1 MRRTLLGMS
10 QEKLG
15 DAIGLTFQQVQK
27 YERGSNRISA
37 GTLFRLGQVL
47 DVPVSFFFDSYDD
60 PHATTRPARGADSS
74 IPADGVISRRE
85 ARLLRL
91 WRAAPSPVADE
102 MLALLACLSPHIG
115 DLGGDLGSDSAG
127 DLAGA
132 ASSAGGDGAR
142 GMGGALAG
150 MAATMTEEKA
160 RPAPSVRKVKAASGD
175 GLGKSRRRHGAIW
188 DPSDIYKATKA
199 PTRG

>member
-47 DVPVSFFFDSYDD
+47 DVPVSFFFDSYDN
-60 PHATTRPARGADSS
+60 PHSVARPARSVEPGAPSE
-74 IPADGVISRRE
+74 GVISRRE

-91 WRAAPSPVADE
+91 WRAAPSTVADE
-102 MLALLACLSPHIG
+102 MLALLSCLSPHIG
-115 DLGGDLGSDSAG
+115 DMGTDASADGTAG
-127 DLAGA
+127 DGTGTLYDPAGA
-132 ASSAGGDGAR
+132 APSAVEEKVR
-142 GMGGALAG
+142 PALA
-150 MAATMTEEKA
+150 ARKA
-160 RPAPSVRKVKAASGD
+160 KVAVPSGD

-188 DPSDIYKATKA
+188 DPSDIYKAAKA
-199 PTRG
+199 PTRS